1 MYTKPWC
8 RAAGSDAV
16 MNAPRCTPEDYIQF
30 ILATPK
36 ACSALEAARVQPE
49 VPDKPAHD
57 AFTRLLH
64 RIEPDP
70 VTLWGEVRPL
80 VDRSSGVL
88 VIDDTTLDKPHA
100 RHITLVTRHWSGK
113 HYRVVDGINLIT
125 LVWTDGDRLYPTDY
139 RLYHKSADGK
149 TKNDHFR
156 DMLAQAHERGFK
168 PRCVLFDSWY
178 AGLDNLKQIRS
189 YGWVFLGR
197 LQGNRLVR
205 LDYGEPTAVE
215 ALPIAESG
223 TVVWLPGFGL
233 VKVFRTVARDG
244 DAQYWLTNDTGLS
257 EVGPV
262 VFAELAYSV
271 EEYHRGLKQFAG
283 VERCQSRATYA
294 QRNHI
299 GWSIRALVRLEWHR
313 FTTGISWFEAKM
325 RIIRDAI
332 RAYIAKPTLTLPR
345 PTTA

>member
-1 MYTKPWC
+1 
-8 RAAGSDAV
+8 

-36 ACSALEAARVQPE
+36 AYSATEAARVQPDI
-49 VPDKPAHD
+49 PNAPAHD

-70 VTLWGEVRPL
+70 TTLWAEVSPL
-80 VDRSSGVL
+80 VDRSGGVL
-88 VIDDTTLDKPHA
+88 VIDDSTLDKPHA
-100 RHITLVTRHWSGK
+100 RHITLVSRHWSGK

-139 RLYHKSADGK
+139 RVYHKSADGK

-156 DMLAQAHERGFK
+156 DMLAQAHARGFR

-178 AGLDNLKQIRS
+178 AGLDNFKQVRGC
-189 YGWVFLGR
+189 GWVFLGR

-205 LDYGEPTAVE
+205 LDRGEPTAVAE
-215 ALPIAESG
+215 LPITASG

-233 VKVFRTVARDG
+233 VKVFRTEARDG
-244 DAQYWLTNDTGLS
+244 GAEYWVTNDTGLDDA
-257 EVGPV
+257 GRL
-262 VFAELAYSV
+262 VFAELAWSV
-271 EEYHRGLKQFAG
+271 EEYHRGLKQFTG
-283 VERCQSRATYA
+283 VERCQSRMTRA

-299 GWSIRALVRLEWHR
+299 GCAIRALVRLEWHR

-325 RIIRDAI
+325 RIVRDAV
-332 RAYIAKPTLTLPR
+332 RAYLAQPTITLPR
-345 PTTA
+345 TASA